1 MSSNWASWN
10 NPGNGVWK
18 ADSSTLD
25 LTVEANFQEASA
37 WVTAVVG
44 RPCEGHERRVAELT
58 LKLAIAADL
67 IHNERDV
74 RQIVW
79 AGLLHDIGK
88 AAIDPRILN
97 KPAALTPAEF
107 DVIQQHPGLGYRL
120 ARTAP
125 QIDDE
130 TLDGILYHH
139 ERWDG
144 EGYPMGLIGE
154 SIPLLARLL
163 KVTDVYD
170 ALVSDRPYRA
180 AWTADE
186 AATYLLQHSGMA
198 FDPRLIQIFAYRVLP
213 FHQQQGFPLD

>member
-1 MSSNWASWN
+1 MSPRRLPWN
-10 NPGNGVWK
+10 NPDSGAWK
-18 ADSSTLD
+18 ADASTHD
-25 LTVEANFQEASA
+25 LTVEANFREASA
-37 WVTAVVG
+37 WVTALAG

-58 LKLAIAADL
+58 LKLAAAADL
-67 IHNERDV
+67 IQSERDI

-88 AAIDPRILN
+88 VAIDPRILN
-97 KPAALTPAEF
+97 KPGPLTPAEF
-107 DVIQQHPGLGYRL
+107 EAVQQHPGLGHRL

-125 QIDDE
+125 QVDNEI
-130 TLDGILYHH
+130 LGGILHHH

-163 KVTDVYD
+163 KITDVYD

-198 FDPRLIQIFAYRVLP
+198 FDPSLIQIFAYRVLP
-213 FHQQQGFPLD
+213 FHQQPIFPLD

>member
-1 MSSNWASWN
+1 MSPRRLPWN
-10 NPGNGVWK
+10 NPDSGAWK
-18 ADSSTLD
+18 ADASTHD
-25 LTVEANFQEASA
+25 LTVEANFREASA
-37 WVTAVVG
+37 WVTALAG

-58 LKLAIAADL
+58 LKLAAAADL
-67 IHNERDV
+67 IQSERDI

-88 AAIDPRILN
+88 VAIDPRILN
-97 KPAALTPAEF
+97 KPGPLTPAEF
-107 DVIQQHPGLGYRL
+107 EAVQQHPGLGHRL

-125 QIDDE
+125 QVDNEI
-130 TLDGILYHH
+130 LGGILHHH

-163 KVTDVYD
+163 KITDVYD

-213 FHQQQGFPLD
+213 FHQQPTFPLG